1 MPPVASGQP
10 VQSVALYLSLSL
22 PLFLSFS
29 LALALSLSL
38 LFAYIVDK
46 ERSVD
51 G

>member
-10 VQSVALYLSLSL
+10 VQSVGLYLSPS
-22 PLFLSFS
+22 PP
-29 LALALSLSL
+29 LALSLF
-38 LFAYIVDK
+38 FAYIVDK